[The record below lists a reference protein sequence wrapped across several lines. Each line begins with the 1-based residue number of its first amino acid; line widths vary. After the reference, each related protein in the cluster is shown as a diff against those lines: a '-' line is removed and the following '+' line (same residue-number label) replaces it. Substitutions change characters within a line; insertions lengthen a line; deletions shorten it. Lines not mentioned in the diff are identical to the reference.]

1 VDTTAFP
8 WNQIVLATRNKG
20 KVREITQMFSAYQV
34 EVKTVEDFPGLPEVV
49 EDGETFEANALKKAE
64 TICREAGI
72 PALADDSGLE
82 VDALEG
88 KPGVYS
94 ARFAGE
100 NGDDQANNEKLVGLM
115 KDIPPGE
122 RSARFV
128 SVLALAVP
136 GEETLL
142 VRGTCE
148 GEIVLL
154 PAGTNGFGYDPYFF
168 LPQQER
174 TMAELEPEEK
184 NIVSHR
190 GEAMRKLQAMI
201 EKRYA

>member
-1 VDTTAFP
+1 MSLFP
-8 WNQIVLATRNKG
+8 WKQIVFATRNKG
-20 KVREITQMFSAYQV
+20 KVREFSQMFDAYQV

-49 EDGETFEANALKKAE
+49 EDGETFEANAVKKAE
-64 TICREAGI
+64 TICRETGI

-100 NGDDQANNEKLVGLM
+100 HGDDQANNAKLVALM
-115 KDIPPGE
+115 RDIPAGE
-122 RSARFV
+122 RAARFV
-128 SVLALAVP
+128 SVLALAIP
-136 GEETLL
+136 DGETL
-142 VRGTCE
+142 VARGTCE

-154 PAGTNGFGYDPYFF
+154 PAGSNGFGYDPYFF
-168 LPQQER
+168 LPEQER

-184 NIVSHR
+184 NAISHR
-190 GEAMRKLQAMI
+190 GNAMRKLHAILQ
-201 EKRYA
+201 ERYR